1 MKNRQFDTEKLA
13 ASIKVLVKAAGLRNS
28 EVCKDVRMSPSCS
41 YRTLKGKLMI

>member
-28 EVCKDVRMSPSCS
+28 EVCKDVRMSPLG
-41 YRTLKGKLMI
+41 TTGLLKVN